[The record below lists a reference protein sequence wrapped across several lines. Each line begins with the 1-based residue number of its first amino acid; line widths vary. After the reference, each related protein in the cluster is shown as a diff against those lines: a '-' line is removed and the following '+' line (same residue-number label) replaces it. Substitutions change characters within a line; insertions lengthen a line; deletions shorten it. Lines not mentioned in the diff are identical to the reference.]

1 MNTDDI
7 EILKY
12 DISVYHNITIF
23 TVLCE
28 QRLIEPFVVVVK
40 MIASQCKALKRMKN
54 CDLSSTLCILQI
66 ELLYLQ
72 TIDYH
77 ACTRRGWQV

>member
-1 MNTDDI
+1 MPFMNTDDI

-40 MIASQCKALKRMKN
+40 MIASMQGTYKN
-54 CDLSSTLCILQI
+54 E
-66 ELLYLQ
+66 EL
-72 TIDYH
+72 
-77 ACTRRGWQV
+77 